1 MAAKRTLLLLLAV
14 TTAAFS
20 ATTTEPKL
28 ATPKPSFEMNDVP
41 LGMSRSHG
49 DVRPKYMAKVVLL
62 QDRAFSAIAA
72 WRWIMDSAWAQKL
85 SPAQRKFL
93 EGPRGDGHQH
103 GRGISSGG
111 GPRDHVW
118 IELYAVSE
126 EDAKTM
132 ASAVLDAFTTQALSE
147 RTRYSRFLDGLK
159 REAGQT
165 EAELSEKEE
174 RLKEV
179 NSQYDQRKV
188 ALYPFV
194 SDDEAA
200 QLARELVFQMEKEGK
215 MLEIELAGIRAK
227 LEIID
232 EYCSGSSSSK
242 YKITSEKTERLEA
255 MYIDLMI
262 ELSGLEARREAI
274 ERIRTAERQ
283 FYSLYSERK
292 ELNQVVPSLRSA
304 LKEKNQ
310 KIERTTAQLEEPS
323 GEMVPPEVYEDKV
336 VIYPIQSEGSQN

>member
-1 MAAKRTLLLLLAV
+1 MAAKRTLILLLSL
-14 TTAAFS
+14 TTVAFS
-20 ATTTEPKL
+20 ATTTEPNL

-62 QDRAFSAIAA
+62 QDRAFSATAA

-85 SPAQRKFL
+85 SQAQRGFL
-93 EGPRGDGHQH
+93 EGPRGDGYQH
-103 GRGISSGG
+103 HYGIQSGG

-126 EDAKTM
+126 EDAKIM
-132 ASAVLDAFTTQALSE
+132 ASAVLDALTAQALSE
-147 RTRYSRFLDGLK
+147 RTRHSRWLDGLK
-159 REAGQT
+159 REARQT
-165 EAELSEKEE
+165 EAELSENEE

-188 ALYPFV
+188 ALYPFLT
-194 SDDEAA
+194 DDEAA
-200 QLARELVFQMEKEGK
+200 QLARELVFQMDKEGK

-227 LEIID
+227 LEVID
-232 EYCSGSSSSK
+232 GYCSGSSSSK
-242 YKITSEKTERLEA
+242 YRITSEKTERLEA

-274 ERIRTAERQ
+274 ERNRTAERQ
-283 FYSLYSERK
+283 FYSLYSERRQ
-292 ELNQVVPSLRSA
+292 LSQVVPSLRSA
-304 LKEKNQ
+304 LKDKNQ
-310 KIERTTAQLEEPS
+310 QIERVTAQLERPS
-323 GEMVPPEVYEDKV
+323 GEMVPPEVYENKV
-336 VIYPIQSEGSQN
+336 VIYPIQSEDSQN